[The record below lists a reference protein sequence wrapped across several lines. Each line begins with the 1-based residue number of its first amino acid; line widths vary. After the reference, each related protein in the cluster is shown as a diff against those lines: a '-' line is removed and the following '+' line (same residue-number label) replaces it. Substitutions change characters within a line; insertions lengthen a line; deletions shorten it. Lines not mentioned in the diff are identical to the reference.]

1 MNKTARK
8 RRWRRIGDREA
19 PAVESILRNREK
31 FCVGASSRFL
41 RRGEPGNHIWALDEA
56 GHFNALLIHWKQSLL
71 PVFNGNLNTPLPKFL
86 SRFLFKVHIHS
97 IQGLAQEE
105 FPLEQGMSALGYEIN
120 ESLDYDLMALDNPP
134 DRENLSAGPPGLI
147 IRTPDIADM
156 DALFELQAA
165 YDREEVLP
173 VFSQFKPAACR
184 LNLEQIVKHE
194 RIMTA
199 DYGGRLVGKIN
210 TSAVSFTRYQI
221 GGVYVHPDFRG
232 LGIARRMCTEFS
244 LNLFKQ
250 GWKISLFVKKRNAAA
265 RRVYSRIGFRSVADY
280 RIAYFK
286 D

>member
-1 MNKTARK
+1 MNKIAKR
-8 RRWRRIGDREA
+8 RRWRKIGDREA
-19 PAVESILRNREK
+19 PAAESILRNREK
-31 FCVGASSRFL
+31 LCVGASSRFL
-41 RRGEPGNHIWALDEA
+41 RRGERGNHVWALDEA
-56 GHFNALLIHWKQSLL
+56 GHFNALLIHWKQSLF

-105 FPLEQGMSALGYEIN
+105 LSLEQGMNALGYEIN

-134 DRENLSAGPPGLI
+134 DRENLSAGPRGLI
-147 IRTPDIADM
+147 IRTPDANDM

-173 VFSQFKPAACR
+173 YSSVFNAPACR
-184 LNLEQIVKHE
+184 LNLAQIVKHE

-199 DYGGRLVGKIN
+199 DYGGRIVGKIN
-210 TSAVSFTRYQI
+210 TSAISFTRCQI

-250 GWKISLFVKKRNAAA
+250 GWGLSLFVKKRNAAA
-265 RRVYSRIGFRSVADY
+265 RRVYNRIGFRSAADY